1 MKRNITSFNE
11 EMNRIKSLFTEER
24 MFGNLVE
31 QEKTEK
37 EEKKG
42 EEKKGEEKISEKDS
56 GKKCVETI
64 KKTYKE
70 VSSSKDLESW
80 KKSNSDKIGEVE
92 SCLKNHSEKFEK
104 EGLFRAGDEA
114 SKLKEILKLEI
125 EPTTKSKE
133 TFDVKNK
140 YGNVIMKIVKKENN
154 TYQFRSTLGYDL
166 FDSVRSGGVG
176 KRKYFDPQVEE
187 KVRQTLNLD
196 KEKNITIQKGIN
208 VKGFDSG
215 TFMIS

>member
-31 QEKTEK
+31 QEETEK

-42 EEKKGEEKISEKDS
+42 EEKVSEKDP

-64 KKTYKE
+64 KNTYKE
-70 VSSSKDLESW
+70 VSSSGDAETW
-80 KKSNSDKIGEVE
+80 KKSNTIKVTEVE
-92 SCLKNHSEKFEK
+92 SCLKNYSEKFEK

-114 SKLKEILKLEI
+114 SKLKEILKLEV
-125 EPTTKSKE
+125 EPTETSSKQ
-133 TFDVKNK
+133 TFDVKDK
-140 YGNVIMKIVKKENN
+140 YGKVIMKIVNKENN
-154 TYQFRSTLGYDL
+154 VYNFRSTLGSDL
-166 FDSVRSGGVG
+166 FDSVRSGGLG

-196 KEKNITIQKGIN
+196 KSKNITIQKGMN

-215 TFMIS
+215 TFMVS

>member
-1 MKRNITSFNE
+1 MKRNMNSLNE

-31 QEKTEK
+31 QEETEKK
-37 EEKKG
+37 EEKV
-42 EEKKGEEKISEKDS
+42 SEKDP

-64 KKTYKE
+64 KNIYKE
-70 VSSSKDLESW
+70 VSSSGDAETW
-80 KKSNSDKIGEVE
+80 KKSNSTKVTEVE
-92 SCLKNHSEKFEK
+92 SCLKNFGKKFEK

-114 SKLKEILKLEI
+114 SKLKEILKLEV
-125 EPTTKSKE
+125 EPTETSSKQ
-133 TFDVKNK
+133 TFDVKDK
-140 YGNVIMKIVKKENN
+140 YGKVIMKIVNKENN
-154 TYQFRSTLGYDL
+154 VYNFRSTLGSDL
-166 FDSVRSGGVG
+166 FDSVRSGGLG

-196 KEKNITIQKGIN
+196 KSKNITIQKGMN

-215 TFMIS
+215 TFMVS